1 MATTLQDLRNTFYN
15 LLREEEDTS
24 AYPLTLVDL
33 LLNTSQQSICMGNVV
48 NPLTKEQLKK

>member
-1 MATTLQDLRNTFYN
+1 MATTLQDLRNIFYAI
-15 LLREEEDTS
+15 LREEEDTS

-33 LLNTSQQSICMGNVV
+33 LLNTAQQSICMGNVV